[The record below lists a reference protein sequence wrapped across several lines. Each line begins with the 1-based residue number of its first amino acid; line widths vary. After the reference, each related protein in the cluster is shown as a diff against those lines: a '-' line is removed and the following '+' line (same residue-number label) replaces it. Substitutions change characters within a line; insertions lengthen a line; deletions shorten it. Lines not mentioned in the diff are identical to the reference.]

1 MANEQ
6 SKPATKVCFK
16 CGVDKALTE
25 FYRHPMMADGRL
37 NKCKECSKRDARE
50 NRARRAD
57 YYRAYDR
64 KRGNRQSA
72 EYRRSY
78 YDAYPKKTSARI
90 AVGNAVRDGKLKKP
104 KTCQECGGGG
114 IIHGHHDD
122 YDKPLDV
129 RWLCAACHRQW
140 HILNGSGINGGD

>member
-6 SKPATKVCFK
+6 TKPANKVCFK
-16 CGVDKALTE
+16 CGVDKALSE
-25 FYRHPMMADGRL
+25 FYRHPNMADGHL
-37 NKCKECSKRDARE
+37 NKCKDCNKTDVRE
-50 NRARRAD
+50 NRAKRVD

-64 KRGNRQSA
+64 ERGNRLTQ
-72 EYRRSY
+72 EQRKYYR
-78 YDAYPKKTSARI
+78 AAFPKKTLART

-104 KTCQECGGGG
+104 DTCQECGAGGV
-114 IIHGHHDD
+114 IHGHHDD

-140 HILNGSGINGGD
+140 HVANGEGSNGG